1 MPLLQNEV
9 TKRTMNEKRQVA
21 IIHYNTP
28 ELTEAC
34 ILSLRKHGGD
44 DYHVLLFDNSTE
56 RPFTRQMDGVTI
68 IDNTKGQII
77 DFDTELEKYP
87 EREEKIGVSGKCVF
101 GSVKHMMTVQ
111 KLFDLLPDGFV
122 LMESDILLKQS
133 VESFF
138 RPEYSI
144 VGYVQKAQPHN
155 PFHIGR
161 VLPMLCWINVPMLRS
176 EGVNYFDPNRSYGLV
191 GKHDDPHKWYDTGAS
206 LLEDILAHRPK
217 LKGLHVDIR
226 NVIVHYGSGS
236 WDHNNIEKHHKW
248 LEQYRDLWYTEPPK
262 REPTYTVFTYIFG
275 GYEKVHE
282 VMEKDPDAE
291 YILVTDDPHLK
302 SRTWEVIYDPSLNG
316 RTVMDKCYYTRFH
329 PWKYANTD
337 TIVRID
343 GSIGINHSFAPLVK
357 AFKDGDYDR
366 CLMIHPTRDNFKEE
380 LDVWCNTRNYQP
392 EVANRCVKMMQA
404 WGYDFNCH
412 GMIQGCF
419 EIVKNT
425 PINHDINRLT
435 YALMTY
441 TGGEDI
447 DRLDQH
453 ITTFVIHTQFP
464 DLKVLAVSQLLITD
478 GNCLQW
484 YHHGTTMP
492 IAIAPEIPPMLFN
505 KPIAIWNEPKIG
517 EKDSDDREKD
527 NHLKSSG
534 KPKTKKSTIR
544 KGK

>member
-1 MPLLQNEV
+1 MAKQK
-9 TKRTMNEKRQVA
+9 TVA
-21 IIHYNTP
+21 IIHFNTP

-34 ILSLRKHGGD
+34 ILSLRKHGGS
-44 DYHVLLFDNSTE
+44 DYEVLLFDNSNE
-56 RPFTRQMDGVTI
+56 RPFIQQMDGVKI
-68 IDNTKGQII
+68 IDNTKGQVI
-77 DFDTELEKYP
+77 DFDKELEKYP

-133 VESFF
+133 IESFF
-138 RPEYSI
+138 RHEYSI

-161 VLPMLCWINVPMLRS
+161 VLPMLCWINVPMLQA

-226 NVIVHYGSGS
+226 EVMVHYGSGS
-236 WDHNNIEKHHKW
+236 WDHNNIEKHREW
-248 LEQYRDLWYTEPPK
+248 MEQYRDLWYTEPEK
-262 REPTYTVFTYIFG
+262 RKPTYTVFTYIFG

-291 YILVTDDPHLK
+291 YILVTDDQNLK
-302 SRTWEVIYDPSLNG
+302 SKTWEVVYDPSLNG
-316 RTVMDKCYYTRFH
+316 RTIMDKCYYTRFH
-329 PWKYANTD
+329 LWKYAHTD

-357 AFKDGDYDR
+357 AFREGDYDR

-380 LDVWCNTRNYQP
+380 LDVWCNTRNYKP
-392 EVANRCVKMMQA
+392 EVAERCIKMMQCF
-404 WGYDFNCH
+404 GYDFNYH

-425 PINHDINRLT
+425 PINHDINRFT

-441 TGGEDI
+441 TGGDDI

-464 DLKVLAVSQLLITD
+464 NLKVLAVSQMLITD
-478 GNCLQW
+478 GMYLQW
-484 YHHGTTMP
+484 YHHGTSMP

-505 KPIAIWNEPKIG
+505 KPIPIWNEPEQEQKP
-517 EKDSDDREKD
+517 S
-527 NHLKSSG
+527 
-534 KPKTKKSTIR
+534 KPKTTKRANKKE
-544 KGK
+544 K